1 MKLLLQWLYPGLNIK
16 RWLLL
21 FSLGLMVVAFG
32 VALIM
37 NYQVFGQVEEEIL
50 RLLYVFTGTYDY
62 AFLATAGIGLIIA
75 GIIVMHYA
83 LRKLVKRFFALVA
96 PDEEEVSKQIASR
109 IELSRGVRI
118 VAIGGGHGLSTLLK
132 GLKQKTSNI
141 SAIVTVADDGG
152 SSGRL
157 REEMDI
163 IAPGDLRNCLVA
175 LADKDT
181 ALEQLFQYRFGGEGE
196 LSGHSLGNLFLAA
209 LIKDYPYFQF
219 IENKYKSRS
228 VGRLSEEETVMSF
241 TEQVKN
247 ELARVPREDKE
258 SRTGELLA
266 LLRMSSSLI
275 TGGKGKRGLEF
286 STGNSAVAR
295 RVLVCLKKDFG
306 LDLSAMVR
314 QGRQLRKKNVYTLV
328 VRPSEKGLQFLSDM
342 DMDPLAD
349 IRDAERLVSKEAKR
363 AYLAGAFLGGG
374 TVSRPQGDYHLE
386 MVTRSIR
393 FAREI
398 IKIMRGFGMNARM
411 TERKN
416 DYIVYVKDGDD
427 VSSFLQISG
436 ASQSYMDFESVRVVK
451 EMRNRVNRQVNC
463 ETANLQKSVNAAV
476 RQTQHVQSLLQL
488 KTLSQLSPAIRE
500 ACEVRLKYPNAS
512 LSELAE
518 ICGITKS
525 GLAHRY
531 KKIADMVDVSHGKKK
546 RRK

>member
-75 GIIVMHYA
+75 GIIVMLYA

-209 LIKDYPYFQF
+209 LIKEFGNAQNALEAASTVLNIRGKVMPATAERIRLLAKMSDGKEIEGESEIAAYGESRKTKILHMSMIPEAPIAVGDALEAIRHADLITLGPGSLYTSVLPDLLVPEILQAIKESNAPCLYICNVMTQPGETEGYTVSDHVKALIEHVGKNVIDYVLVNNASPSQE
-219 IENKYKSRS
+219 ILKKYKEAGEFP
-228 VGRLSEEETVMSF
+228 VKIDAKQVEETGVIMI
-241 TEQVKN
+241 
-247 ELARVPREDKE
+247 E
-258 SRTGELLA
+258 SDLLGE
-266 LLRMSSSLI
+266 
-275 TGGKGKRGLEF
+275 
-286 STGNSAVAR
+286 
-295 RVLVCLKKDFG
+295 
-306 LDLSAMVR
+306 
-314 QGRQLRKKNVYTLV
+314 
-328 VRPSEKGLQFLSDM
+328 EKGAFHDNLILAENIIRISNLLKTNIN
-342 DMDPLAD
+342 PEALAD
-349 IRDAERLVSKEAKR
+349 
-363 AYLAGAFLGGG
+363 YL
-374 TVSRPQGDYHLE
+374 
-386 MVTRSIR
+386 
-393 FAREI
+393 
-398 IKIMRGFGMNARM
+398 
-411 TERKN
+411 
-416 DYIVYVKDGDD
+416 
-427 VSSFLQISG
+427 
-436 ASQSYMDFESVRVVK
+436 
-451 EMRNRVNRQVNC
+451 
-463 ETANLQKSVNAAV
+463 
-476 RQTQHVQSLLQL
+476 
-488 KTLSQLSPAIRE
+488 
-500 ACEVRLKYPNAS
+500 
-512 LSELAE
+512 
-518 ICGITKS
+518 
-525 GLAHRY
+525 
-531 KKIADMVDVSHGKKK
+531 
-546 RRK
+546 RRKQ

>member
-75 GIIVMHYA
+75 GIIVMLYA

-118 VAIGGGHGLSTLLK
+118 VAIGGGHGLSMLLR

-209 LIKDYPYFQF
+209 LIKEFGNAQNALEAASTVLNIRGKVMPATAERIRLLAKMSDGKEIEGESEIAAYGESRKAKILHMSMIPAAPIAVGDALEAIRHADLITLGPGSLYTSVLPDLLVPEILQAIKESNAPCLYICNIMTQPGETEGYTVSDHVKALIEHVGKNVIDYVLVNNARPSRE
-219 IENKYKSRS
+219 ILKKYEE
-228 VGRLSEEETVMSF
+228 VGEFPVKIDEKQVEETGVIMIKS
-241 TEQVKN
+241 N
-247 ELARVPREDKE
+247 LL
-258 SRTGELLA
+258 GE
-266 LLRMSSSLI
+266 
-275 TGGKGKRGLEF
+275 
-286 STGNSAVAR
+286 
-295 RVLVCLKKDFG
+295 
-306 LDLSAMVR
+306 
-314 QGRQLRKKNVYTLV
+314 
-328 VRPSEKGLQFLSDM
+328 
-342 DMDPLAD
+342 
-349 IRDAERLVSKEAKR
+349 ER
-363 AYLAGAFLGGG
+363 
-374 TVSRPQGDYHLE
+374 
-386 MVTRSIR
+386 
-393 FAREI
+393 
-398 IKIMRGFGMNARM
+398 
-411 TERKN
+411 
-416 DYIVYVKDGDD
+416 
-427 VSSFLQISG
+427 G
-436 ASQSYMDFESVRVVK
+436 ASHNSLVLAENIIRIS
-451 EMRNRVNRQVNC
+451 
-463 ETANLQKSVNAAV
+463 NL
-476 RQTQHVQSLLQL
+476 L
-488 KTLSQLSPAIRE
+488 KTNINPE
-500 ACEVRLKYPNAS
+500 A
-512 LSELAE
+512 LAE
-518 ICGITKS
+518 Y
-525 GLAHRY
+525 L
-531 KKIADMVDVSHGKKK
+531 
-546 RRK
+546 RRKQ

>member
-62 AFLATAGIGLIIA
+62 AFLATAGIGLIVA
-75 GIIVMHYA
+75 GMIIMLYA

-118 VAIGGGHGLSTLLK
+118 VAIGGGHGLSMLLR

-209 LIKDYPYFQF
+209 LIKEFGNAQNALEAASTVLNIRGKVMPATAERIRLLAKMSDGKEIEGESEIAAYGESRKAKILHMSMIPAAPIAVGDALEAIRHADLITLGPGSLYTSVLPDLLVPEILQAIKESNAPCLYICNIMTQPGETEGYTVSDHVKALIEHVGKNVIDYVLVNNARPSRE
-219 IENKYKSRS
+219 ILKKYEE
-228 VGRLSEEETVMSF
+228 VGEFPVKIDEKQVEETGVIMIKS
-241 TEQVKN
+241 N
-247 ELARVPREDKE
+247 LL
-258 SRTGELLA
+258 GE
-266 LLRMSSSLI
+266 
-275 TGGKGKRGLEF
+275 
-286 STGNSAVAR
+286 
-295 RVLVCLKKDFG
+295 
-306 LDLSAMVR
+306 
-314 QGRQLRKKNVYTLV
+314 
-328 VRPSEKGLQFLSDM
+328 
-342 DMDPLAD
+342 
-349 IRDAERLVSKEAKR
+349 ER
-363 AYLAGAFLGGG
+363 
-374 TVSRPQGDYHLE
+374 
-386 MVTRSIR
+386 
-393 FAREI
+393 
-398 IKIMRGFGMNARM
+398 
-411 TERKN
+411 
-416 DYIVYVKDGDD
+416 
-427 VSSFLQISG
+427 G
-436 ASQSYMDFESVRVVK
+436 ASHNSLVLAENIIRIS
-451 EMRNRVNRQVNC
+451 
-463 ETANLQKSVNAAV
+463 NL
-476 RQTQHVQSLLQL
+476 L
-488 KTLSQLSPAIRE
+488 KTNINPE
-500 ACEVRLKYPNAS
+500 A
-512 LSELAE
+512 LAE
-518 ICGITKS
+518 Y
-525 GLAHRY
+525 L
-531 KKIADMVDVSHGKKK
+531 
-546 RRK
+546 RRKQ

>member
-62 AFLATAGIGLIIA
+62 AFLATAGIGLIVA
-75 GIIVMHYA
+75 GMIVMLYA

-209 LIKDYPYFQF
+209 LIKEFGSAQNALEAASTVLNIRGKVMPATAERIRLLAKMSDGKEIEGESEIAAYGESRKTKILHMSMIPEAPIAVGDALEAIRHADLITLGPGSLYTSVLPDLLVPEILQAIKESNAPCLYICNVMTQPGETEGYTVSDHVKALIEHVGKNVIDYVLVNNARPSQE
-219 IENKYKSRS
+219 ILKKYEEAGEFPVKIDAKQ
-228 VGRLSEEETVMSF
+228 VEETGVIMIKS
-241 TEQVKN
+241 N
-247 ELARVPREDKE
+247 LL
-258 SRTGELLA
+258 GE
-266 LLRMSSSLI
+266 
-275 TGGKGKRGLEF
+275 
-286 STGNSAVAR
+286 
-295 RVLVCLKKDFG
+295 
-306 LDLSAMVR
+306 
-314 QGRQLRKKNVYTLV
+314 
-328 VRPSEKGLQFLSDM
+328 
-342 DMDPLAD
+342 
-349 IRDAERLVSKEAKR
+349 ER
-363 AYLAGAFLGGG
+363 
-374 TVSRPQGDYHLE
+374 
-386 MVTRSIR
+386 
-393 FAREI
+393 
-398 IKIMRGFGMNARM
+398 
-411 TERKN
+411 
-416 DYIVYVKDGDD
+416 
-427 VSSFLQISG
+427 G
-436 ASQSYMDFESVRVVK
+436 ASHNSLVLAENIIRIS
-451 EMRNRVNRQVNC
+451 
-463 ETANLQKSVNAAV
+463 NL
-476 RQTQHVQSLLQL
+476 L
-488 KTLSQLSPAIRE
+488 KTNINPE
-500 ACEVRLKYPNAS
+500 A
-512 LSELAE
+512 LAE
-518 ICGITKS
+518 Y
-525 GLAHRY
+525 L
-531 KKIADMVDVSHGKKK
+531 
-546 RRK
+546 RRKQ

>member
-62 AFLATAGIGLIIA
+62 AFLATAGIGLIVA
-75 GIIVMHYA
+75 GMIVMLYA
-83 LRKLVKRFFALVA
+83 LRKLVKHFFALVA

-209 LIKDYPYFQF
+209 LIKEFGNAQ
-219 IENKYKSRS
+219 NALVTAS
-228 VGRLSEEETVMSF
+228 TVLNIRGKVMPA
-241 TEQVKN
+241 TAE
-247 ELARVPREDKE
+247 RIR
-258 SRTGELLA
+258 LLA
-266 LLRMSSSLI
+266 KMSDGKEIEGESEIAAYGASRKTKILRMSMIPEAPIAVGDALEAIRHADLI
-275 TGGKGKRGLEF
+275 TLGPGSLYTSVLPDLLVPEILQAIKESNAPCLYICNVMTQPGETEGYTVSDHVKALIEHVGK
-286 STGNSAVAR
+286 NVIDY
-295 RVLVCLKKDFG
+295 VLVNNASPSQEILKKYEEAGEFPVKIDAKQVEETG
-306 LDLSAMVR
+306 VIMIESDLL
-314 QGRQLRKKNVYTLV
+314 GE
-328 VRPSEKGLQFLSDM
+328 EKRAFHDNHILAENIIRISNLLKTNIN
-342 DMDPLAD
+342 PEALAD
-349 IRDAERLVSKEAKR
+349 
-363 AYLAGAFLGGG
+363 YL
-374 TVSRPQGDYHLE
+374 
-386 MVTRSIR
+386 
-393 FAREI
+393 
-398 IKIMRGFGMNARM
+398 
-411 TERKN
+411 
-416 DYIVYVKDGDD
+416 
-427 VSSFLQISG
+427 
-436 ASQSYMDFESVRVVK
+436 
-451 EMRNRVNRQVNC
+451 
-463 ETANLQKSVNAAV
+463 
-476 RQTQHVQSLLQL
+476 
-488 KTLSQLSPAIRE
+488 
-500 ACEVRLKYPNAS
+500 
-512 LSELAE
+512 
-518 ICGITKS
+518 
-525 GLAHRY
+525 
-531 KKIADMVDVSHGKKK
+531 
-546 RRK
+546 RRKQ

>member
-75 GIIVMHYA
+75 GIIVMLYA

-118 VAIGGGHGLSTLLK
+118 VAIGGGHGLSMLLK

-209 LIKDYPYFQF
+209 LIKEFGNAQNALEAASTVLNIRGKVMPATAERIRLLAKMSDGKEIEGESEIAAYGESRKAKILHMSMIPAAPIAVGDALEAIRHADLITLGPGSLYTSVLPDLLVPEILQAIKESNAPCLYICNIMTQPGETEGYTVSDHVKALIEHVGKNVIDYVLVNNARPSRE
-219 IENKYKSRS
+219 ILKKYEE
-228 VGRLSEEETVMSF
+228 VGEFPVKIDVKQVEETGVIMIKS
-241 TEQVKN
+241 N
-247 ELARVPREDKE
+247 LL
-258 SRTGELLA
+258 GE
-266 LLRMSSSLI
+266 
-275 TGGKGKRGLEF
+275 
-286 STGNSAVAR
+286 
-295 RVLVCLKKDFG
+295 
-306 LDLSAMVR
+306 
-314 QGRQLRKKNVYTLV
+314 
-328 VRPSEKGLQFLSDM
+328 
-342 DMDPLAD
+342 
-349 IRDAERLVSKEAKR
+349 ER
-363 AYLAGAFLGGG
+363 
-374 TVSRPQGDYHLE
+374 
-386 MVTRSIR
+386 
-393 FAREI
+393 
-398 IKIMRGFGMNARM
+398 
-411 TERKN
+411 
-416 DYIVYVKDGDD
+416 
-427 VSSFLQISG
+427 G
-436 ASQSYMDFESVRVVK
+436 ASHNSLVLAENIIRIS
-451 EMRNRVNRQVNC
+451 
-463 ETANLQKSVNAAV
+463 NL
-476 RQTQHVQSLLQL
+476 L
-488 KTLSQLSPAIRE
+488 KTNINPE
-500 ACEVRLKYPNAS
+500 A
-512 LSELAE
+512 LAE
-518 ICGITKS
+518 Y
-525 GLAHRY
+525 L
-531 KKIADMVDVSHGKKK
+531 
-546 RRK
+546 RRKQ

>member
-75 GIIVMHYA
+75 GMIVMLYA

-209 LIKDYPYFQF
+209 LIKEFGSAQNALEAASTVLNIRGKVMPATAERIRLLAKMSDGKEIEGESEIAAYGESRKTKILHMSMIPEAPIAVGDALEAIRHADLITLGPGSLYTSVLPDLLVPEILQAIKESNAPCLYICNVMTQPGETEGYTVSDHVKALIEHVGKNVIDYVLVNNARPTRE
-219 IENKYKSRS
+219 ILKKYEEAGEFPVKIDAKQ
-228 VGRLSEEETVMSF
+228 VEETGVIMIKS
-241 TEQVKN
+241 N
-247 ELARVPREDKE
+247 LL
-258 SRTGELLA
+258 GE
-266 LLRMSSSLI
+266 
-275 TGGKGKRGLEF
+275 
-286 STGNSAVAR
+286 
-295 RVLVCLKKDFG
+295 
-306 LDLSAMVR
+306 
-314 QGRQLRKKNVYTLV
+314 
-328 VRPSEKGLQFLSDM
+328 
-342 DMDPLAD
+342 
-349 IRDAERLVSKEAKR
+349 ER
-363 AYLAGAFLGGG
+363 
-374 TVSRPQGDYHLE
+374 
-386 MVTRSIR
+386 
-393 FAREI
+393 
-398 IKIMRGFGMNARM
+398 
-411 TERKN
+411 
-416 DYIVYVKDGDD
+416 
-427 VSSFLQISG
+427 G
-436 ASQSYMDFESVRVVK
+436 ASHNSLVLAENIIRIS
-451 EMRNRVNRQVNC
+451 
-463 ETANLQKSVNAAV
+463 NL
-476 RQTQHVQSLLQL
+476 L
-488 KTLSQLSPAIRE
+488 KTNINPE
-500 ACEVRLKYPNAS
+500 A
-512 LSELAE
+512 LAE
-518 ICGITKS
+518 Y
-525 GLAHRY
+525 L
-531 KKIADMVDVSHGKKK
+531 
-546 RRK
+546 RRKQ

>member
-62 AFLATAGIGLIIA
+62 AFLATAGTGLIVA
-75 GIIVMHYA
+75 GIIVMLYA

-118 VAIGGGHGLSTLLK
+118 VAIGGGHGLSMLLK

-209 LIKDYPYFQF
+209 LIKEFGNAQNALEAASTVLNIRGKVMPATAERIRLLAKMSDGKEIEGESEIAAYGESRKAKILHMSMIPAEPIAVGDALEAIRHADLITLGPGSLYTSVLPDLLVPEILQAIKESNAPCLYICNIMTQPGETEGYTVSDHVKVLIEHVGKDVIDYVLVNNARPTRE
-219 IENKYKSRS
+219 ILKKYEEAGEFS
-228 VGRLSEEETVMSF
+228 VKIDEKQVEETGVIMIKS
-241 TEQVKN
+241 N
-247 ELARVPREDKE
+247 LL
-258 SRTGELLA
+258 GE
-266 LLRMSSSLI
+266 
-275 TGGKGKRGLEF
+275 
-286 STGNSAVAR
+286 
-295 RVLVCLKKDFG
+295 
-306 LDLSAMVR
+306 
-314 QGRQLRKKNVYTLV
+314 
-328 VRPSEKGLQFLSDM
+328 
-342 DMDPLAD
+342 
-349 IRDAERLVSKEAKR
+349 ER
-363 AYLAGAFLGGG
+363 
-374 TVSRPQGDYHLE
+374 
-386 MVTRSIR
+386 
-393 FAREI
+393 
-398 IKIMRGFGMNARM
+398 
-411 TERKN
+411 
-416 DYIVYVKDGDD
+416 
-427 VSSFLQISG
+427 G
-436 ASQSYMDFESVRVVK
+436 ASHNSLVLAENIIRIS
-451 EMRNRVNRQVNC
+451 
-463 ETANLQKSVNAAV
+463 NL
-476 RQTQHVQSLLQL
+476 L
-488 KTLSQLSPAIRE
+488 KTNINPE
-500 ACEVRLKYPNAS
+500 A
-512 LSELAE
+512 LAE
-518 ICGITKS
+518 Y
-525 GLAHRY
+525 L
-531 KKIADMVDVSHGKKK
+531 
-546 RRK
+546 RRKQ

>member
-62 AFLATAGIGLIIA
+62 AFLATAGIGLIVA
-75 GIIVMHYA
+75 GMIVMLYA

-209 LIKDYPYFQF
+209 LIKEFGNAQ
-219 IENKYKSRS
+219 NA
-228 VGRLSEEETVMSF
+228 LETASTVLNIRGKVMPA
-241 TEQVKN
+241 TAE
-247 ELARVPREDKE
+247 RIR
-258 SRTGELLA
+258 LLA
-266 LLRMSSSLI
+266 KMSDGKEIEGESEIAAYGASRKTKILRMSMIPEAPIAVGDALEAIRHADLI
-275 TGGKGKRGLEF
+275 TLGPGSLYTSVLPDLLVPEILQVIKESNAPCLYICNVMTQPGETEGYTVSDHVKALIEHVGK
-286 STGNSAVAR
+286 NVIDY
-295 RVLVCLKKDFG
+295 VLVNNASPSQEILKKYEEAGEFPVKIDAKQVEETG
-306 LDLSAMVR
+306 VIMIESDLL
-314 QGRQLRKKNVYTLV
+314 GE
-328 VRPSEKGLQFLSDM
+328 EKRAFHDNLILAENIIRISNLLKTNIN
-342 DMDPLAD
+342 PEALAD
-349 IRDAERLVSKEAKR
+349 
-363 AYLAGAFLGGG
+363 YL
-374 TVSRPQGDYHLE
+374 
-386 MVTRSIR
+386 
-393 FAREI
+393 
-398 IKIMRGFGMNARM
+398 
-411 TERKN
+411 
-416 DYIVYVKDGDD
+416 
-427 VSSFLQISG
+427 
-436 ASQSYMDFESVRVVK
+436 
-451 EMRNRVNRQVNC
+451 
-463 ETANLQKSVNAAV
+463 
-476 RQTQHVQSLLQL
+476 
-488 KTLSQLSPAIRE
+488 
-500 ACEVRLKYPNAS
+500 
-512 LSELAE
+512 
-518 ICGITKS
+518 
-525 GLAHRY
+525 
-531 KKIADMVDVSHGKKK
+531 
-546 RRK
+546 RRKQ

>member
-75 GIIVMHYA
+75 GIIVMLYA

-109 IELSRGVRI
+109 IELSRGFRI

-209 LIKDYPYFQF
+209 LIKEFGSAQNALEAASTVLNIRGKVMPATAERIRLLAKMSDGKEIEGESEIAAYGESRKTKILHMSMIPEAPIAVGDALEAIRHADLITLGPGSLYTSVLPDLLVPEILQAIKESNAPCLYICNIMTQPGETEGYTVSDHVKALIEHVGKNVIDYVLVNNARPSRE
-219 IENKYKSRS
+219 ILKKYEE
-228 VGRLSEEETVMSF
+228 VGEFPVKIDAKQVEETGVIMIKS
-241 TEQVKN
+241 N
-247 ELARVPREDKE
+247 LL
-258 SRTGELLA
+258 GE
-266 LLRMSSSLI
+266 
-275 TGGKGKRGLEF
+275 
-286 STGNSAVAR
+286 
-295 RVLVCLKKDFG
+295 
-306 LDLSAMVR
+306 
-314 QGRQLRKKNVYTLV
+314 
-328 VRPSEKGLQFLSDM
+328 
-342 DMDPLAD
+342 
-349 IRDAERLVSKEAKR
+349 ER
-363 AYLAGAFLGGG
+363 
-374 TVSRPQGDYHLE
+374 
-386 MVTRSIR
+386 
-393 FAREI
+393 
-398 IKIMRGFGMNARM
+398 
-411 TERKN
+411 
-416 DYIVYVKDGDD
+416 
-427 VSSFLQISG
+427 G
-436 ASQSYMDFESVRVVK
+436 ASHNSLVLAENIIRIS
-451 EMRNRVNRQVNC
+451 
-463 ETANLQKSVNAAV
+463 NL
-476 RQTQHVQSLLQL
+476 L
-488 KTLSQLSPAIRE
+488 KTNINPE
-500 ACEVRLKYPNAS
+500 A
-512 LSELAE
+512 LAE
-518 ICGITKS
+518 Y
-525 GLAHRY
+525 L
-531 KKIADMVDVSHGKKK
+531 
-546 RRK
+546 RRKQ

>member
-62 AFLATAGIGLIIA
+62 AFLATAGFALIVA
-75 GIIVMHYA
+75 GMIVMLYA

-118 VAIGGGHGLSTLLK
+118 VAIGGGHGLSMLLK

-209 LIKDYPYFQF
+209 LIKEFGNAQNALEAASTVLNIRGKVMPATAERIRLLAKMSDGKEIEGESEIAAYGESRKAKILHMSMIPAAPIAVGDALEAIRHADLITLGPGSLYTSVLPDLLVPEILQAIKESNAPCLYICNIMTQPGETEGYTVSDHVKALIEHVGKNVIDYVLVNNARPSRE
-219 IENKYKSRS
+219 ILKKYEE
-228 VGRLSEEETVMSF
+228 VGEFPVKIDAKQVEETGVIMIKS
-241 TEQVKN
+241 N
-247 ELARVPREDKE
+247 LL
-258 SRTGELLA
+258 GE
-266 LLRMSSSLI
+266 
-275 TGGKGKRGLEF
+275 
-286 STGNSAVAR
+286 
-295 RVLVCLKKDFG
+295 
-306 LDLSAMVR
+306 
-314 QGRQLRKKNVYTLV
+314 
-328 VRPSEKGLQFLSDM
+328 
-342 DMDPLAD
+342 
-349 IRDAERLVSKEAKR
+349 ER
-363 AYLAGAFLGGG
+363 
-374 TVSRPQGDYHLE
+374 
-386 MVTRSIR
+386 
-393 FAREI
+393 
-398 IKIMRGFGMNARM
+398 
-411 TERKN
+411 
-416 DYIVYVKDGDD
+416 
-427 VSSFLQISG
+427 G
-436 ASQSYMDFESVRVVK
+436 ASHNSLVLAENIIRIS
-451 EMRNRVNRQVNC
+451 
-463 ETANLQKSVNAAV
+463 NL
-476 RQTQHVQSLLQL
+476 L
-488 KTLSQLSPAIRE
+488 KTNINPE
-500 ACEVRLKYPNAS
+500 A
-512 LSELAE
+512 LAE
-518 ICGITKS
+518 Y
-525 GLAHRY
+525 L
-531 KKIADMVDVSHGKKK
+531 
-546 RRK
+546 RRKQ

>member
-21 FSLGLMVVAFG
+21 FSLGLMVVAFC

-62 AFLATAGIGLIIA
+62 AFLATAGTGLIVA
-75 GIIVMHYA
+75 GIIVMLYA

-209 LIKDYPYFQF
+209 LIKEFGSAQNALEAASTVLNIRGKVMPATAERIRLLAKMSDGKEIEGESEIAAYGESRKTKILHMSMIPEAPIAVGDALEAIRHADLITLGPGSLYTSVLPDLLVPEILQAIKESNAPCLYICNVMTQPGETEGYTVSDHVKALIEHVGKNVIDYVLVNNARPTRE
-219 IENKYKSRS
+219 ILKKYEEAGEFPVKIDAKQ
-228 VGRLSEEETVMSF
+228 VEETGVIMIKS
-241 TEQVKN
+241 N
-247 ELARVPREDKE
+247 LL
-258 SRTGELLA
+258 GE
-266 LLRMSSSLI
+266 
-275 TGGKGKRGLEF
+275 
-286 STGNSAVAR
+286 
-295 RVLVCLKKDFG
+295 
-306 LDLSAMVR
+306 
-314 QGRQLRKKNVYTLV
+314 
-328 VRPSEKGLQFLSDM
+328 
-342 DMDPLAD
+342 
-349 IRDAERLVSKEAKR
+349 ER
-363 AYLAGAFLGGG
+363 
-374 TVSRPQGDYHLE
+374 
-386 MVTRSIR
+386 
-393 FAREI
+393 
-398 IKIMRGFGMNARM
+398 
-411 TERKN
+411 
-416 DYIVYVKDGDD
+416 
-427 VSSFLQISG
+427 G
-436 ASQSYMDFESVRVVK
+436 ASHNSLVLAENIIRI
-451 EMRNRVNRQVNC
+451 
-463 ETANLQKSVNAAV
+463 ANL
-476 RQTQHVQSLLQL
+476 L
-488 KTLSQLSPAIRE
+488 KTNINPE
-500 ACEVRLKYPNAS
+500 A
-512 LSELAE
+512 LAE
-518 ICGITKS
+518 Y
-525 GLAHRY
+525 L
-531 KKIADMVDVSHGKKK
+531 
-546 RRK
+546 RRKQ

>member
-75 GIIVMHYA
+75 GIIVMLYA

-118 VAIGGGHGLSTLLK
+118 VAIGGGHGLSMLLK

-209 LIKDYPYFQF
+209 LIKEFGNAQNALEAASTVLNIRGKVMPATAERIRLLAKMSDGKEIEGESEIAAYGESRKAKILHMSMIPVAPIAVGDALEAIRHADLITLGPGSLYTSVLPDLLVPEILQAIKESNAPCLYICNIMTQPGETEGYTVSDHVKALIEHVGKNVIDYVLVNNARPSRE
-219 IENKYKSRS
+219 ILKKYEE
-228 VGRLSEEETVMSF
+228 VGEFPVKIDAKQVEETGVIMIKS
-241 TEQVKN
+241 N
-247 ELARVPREDKE
+247 LL
-258 SRTGELLA
+258 GE
-266 LLRMSSSLI
+266 
-275 TGGKGKRGLEF
+275 
-286 STGNSAVAR
+286 
-295 RVLVCLKKDFG
+295 
-306 LDLSAMVR
+306 
-314 QGRQLRKKNVYTLV
+314 
-328 VRPSEKGLQFLSDM
+328 
-342 DMDPLAD
+342 
-349 IRDAERLVSKEAKR
+349 ER
-363 AYLAGAFLGGG
+363 
-374 TVSRPQGDYHLE
+374 
-386 MVTRSIR
+386 
-393 FAREI
+393 
-398 IKIMRGFGMNARM
+398 
-411 TERKN
+411 
-416 DYIVYVKDGDD
+416 
-427 VSSFLQISG
+427 G
-436 ASQSYMDFESVRVVK
+436 ASHNSLVLAENIIRIS
-451 EMRNRVNRQVNC
+451 
-463 ETANLQKSVNAAV
+463 NL
-476 RQTQHVQSLLQL
+476 L
-488 KTLSQLSPAIRE
+488 KTNINPE
-500 ACEVRLKYPNAS
+500 A
-512 LSELAE
+512 LAE
-518 ICGITKS
+518 Y
-525 GLAHRY
+525 L
-531 KKIADMVDVSHGKKK
+531 
-546 RRK
+546 RRKQ

>member
-75 GIIVMHYA
+75 GIIVMLYA

-118 VAIGGGHGLSTLLK
+118 VAIGGGHGLSMLLR

-209 LIKDYPYFQF
+209 LIKEFGNAQNALEAASTVLNIRGKVMPATAERIRLLAKMSDGKEIEGESEIAAYGESRKAKILHMSMIPAAPIAVGDALEAIRHADLITLGPGSLYTSVLPDLLVPEILQAIKESNAPCLYICNIMTQPGETEGYTVSDHVKALIEHVGKNVIDYVLVNNARPSRE
-219 IENKYKSRS
+219 ILKKYEE
-228 VGRLSEEETVMSF
+228 VGEFPVKIDAKQVEETGVIMIKS
-241 TEQVKN
+241 N
-247 ELARVPREDKE
+247 LL
-258 SRTGELLA
+258 GE
-266 LLRMSSSLI
+266 
-275 TGGKGKRGLEF
+275 
-286 STGNSAVAR
+286 
-295 RVLVCLKKDFG
+295 
-306 LDLSAMVR
+306 
-314 QGRQLRKKNVYTLV
+314 
-328 VRPSEKGLQFLSDM
+328 
-342 DMDPLAD
+342 
-349 IRDAERLVSKEAKR
+349 ER
-363 AYLAGAFLGGG
+363 
-374 TVSRPQGDYHLE
+374 
-386 MVTRSIR
+386 
-393 FAREI
+393 
-398 IKIMRGFGMNARM
+398 
-411 TERKN
+411 
-416 DYIVYVKDGDD
+416 
-427 VSSFLQISG
+427 G
-436 ASQSYMDFESVRVVK
+436 ASHNSLVLAENIIRIS
-451 EMRNRVNRQVNC
+451 
-463 ETANLQKSVNAAV
+463 NL
-476 RQTQHVQSLLQL
+476 L
-488 KTLSQLSPAIRE
+488 KTNINPE
-500 ACEVRLKYPNAS
+500 A
-512 LSELAE
+512 LAE
-518 ICGITKS
+518 Y
-525 GLAHRY
+525 L
-531 KKIADMVDVSHGKKK
+531 
-546 RRK
+546 RRKQ

>member
-62 AFLATAGIGLIIA
+62 AFLATAGIGLIAA
-75 GIIVMHYA
+75 GMIVMLYA

-209 LIKDYPYFQF
+209 LIKEFGNAQ
-219 IENKYKSRS
+219 NA
-228 VGRLSEEETVMSF
+228 LETASTVLNIRGKVMPA
-241 TEQVKN
+241 TAE
-247 ELARVPREDKE
+247 RIR
-258 SRTGELLA
+258 LLA
-266 LLRMSSSLI
+266 KMSDGKEIEGESEIAAYGASRKTKILRMSMIPEAPIAVGDALEAIRHADLI
-275 TGGKGKRGLEF
+275 TLGPGSLYTSVLPDLLVPEILQAIKESNAPCLYICNVMTQPGETEGYTVSDHVKALIEHVGK
-286 STGNSAVAR
+286 NVIDY
-295 RVLVCLKKDFG
+295 VLVNNASPSQEILKKYEEAGEFPVKIDAKQVEETG
-306 LDLSAMVR
+306 VIMIESDLL
-314 QGRQLRKKNVYTLV
+314 GE
-328 VRPSEKGLQFLSDM
+328 EKRAFHDNHILAENIIRISNLLKTNIN
-342 DMDPLAD
+342 PEALAD
-349 IRDAERLVSKEAKR
+349 
-363 AYLAGAFLGGG
+363 YL
-374 TVSRPQGDYHLE
+374 
-386 MVTRSIR
+386 
-393 FAREI
+393 
-398 IKIMRGFGMNARM
+398 
-411 TERKN
+411 
-416 DYIVYVKDGDD
+416 
-427 VSSFLQISG
+427 
-436 ASQSYMDFESVRVVK
+436 
-451 EMRNRVNRQVNC
+451 
-463 ETANLQKSVNAAV
+463 
-476 RQTQHVQSLLQL
+476 
-488 KTLSQLSPAIRE
+488 
-500 ACEVRLKYPNAS
+500 
-512 LSELAE
+512 
-518 ICGITKS
+518 
-525 GLAHRY
+525 
-531 KKIADMVDVSHGKKK
+531 
-546 RRK
+546 RRKQ

>member
-62 AFLATAGIGLIIA
+62 AFLATAGTGLIVA
-75 GIIVMHYA
+75 GIIVMLYA

-118 VAIGGGHGLSTLLK
+118 VAIGGGHGLSMLLK

-209 LIKDYPYFQF
+209 LIKEFGNAQNALEAASTVLNIRGKVMPATAERIRLLAKMSDGKEIEGESEIAAYGESRKAKILHMSMIPAAPIAVGDALEAIRHADLITLGPGSLYTSVLPDLLVPEILQAIKESNAPCLYICNIMTQPGETEGYTVSDHVKALIEHVGKNVIDYVLVNNARPSRE
-219 IENKYKSRS
+219 ILKKYEE
-228 VGRLSEEETVMSF
+228 VGEFPVKIDAKQVEETGVIMIKS
-241 TEQVKN
+241 N
-247 ELARVPREDKE
+247 LL
-258 SRTGELLA
+258 GE
-266 LLRMSSSLI
+266 
-275 TGGKGKRGLEF
+275 
-286 STGNSAVAR
+286 
-295 RVLVCLKKDFG
+295 
-306 LDLSAMVR
+306 
-314 QGRQLRKKNVYTLV
+314 
-328 VRPSEKGLQFLSDM
+328 
-342 DMDPLAD
+342 
-349 IRDAERLVSKEAKR
+349 ER
-363 AYLAGAFLGGG
+363 
-374 TVSRPQGDYHLE
+374 
-386 MVTRSIR
+386 
-393 FAREI
+393 
-398 IKIMRGFGMNARM
+398 
-411 TERKN
+411 
-416 DYIVYVKDGDD
+416 
-427 VSSFLQISG
+427 G
-436 ASQSYMDFESVRVVK
+436 ASHNSLVLAENIIRIS
-451 EMRNRVNRQVNC
+451 
-463 ETANLQKSVNAAV
+463 NL
-476 RQTQHVQSLLQL
+476 L
-488 KTLSQLSPAIRE
+488 KTNINPE
-500 ACEVRLKYPNAS
+500 A
-512 LSELAE
+512 LAE
-518 ICGITKS
+518 Y
-525 GLAHRY
+525 L
-531 KKIADMVDVSHGKKK
+531 
-546 RRK
+546 RRKQ

>member
-75 GIIVMHYA
+75 GIIVMLYA

-118 VAIGGGHGLSTLLK
+118 VAIGGGHGLSMLLK

-209 LIKDYPYFQF
+209 LIKEFGNAQNALETASTVLNIRGKVMPATAERIRLLAKMSDGKEIEGESEIAAYGESRKAKILHMSMIPAAPIAVGDALEAIRHGDLITLGPGSLYTSVLPDLLVPEILQAIKESNAPCLYICNIMTQPGETEGYTVSDHVKALIEHVGKNVIDYVLVNNARPSRE
-219 IENKYKSRS
+219 ILKKYEE
-228 VGRLSEEETVMSF
+228 VGEFPVKIDAKQVEETGVIMIKS
-241 TEQVKN
+241 N
-247 ELARVPREDKE
+247 LL
-258 SRTGELLA
+258 GE
-266 LLRMSSSLI
+266 
-275 TGGKGKRGLEF
+275 
-286 STGNSAVAR
+286 
-295 RVLVCLKKDFG
+295 
-306 LDLSAMVR
+306 
-314 QGRQLRKKNVYTLV
+314 
-328 VRPSEKGLQFLSDM
+328 
-342 DMDPLAD
+342 
-349 IRDAERLVSKEAKR
+349 ER
-363 AYLAGAFLGGG
+363 
-374 TVSRPQGDYHLE
+374 
-386 MVTRSIR
+386 
-393 FAREI
+393 
-398 IKIMRGFGMNARM
+398 
-411 TERKN
+411 
-416 DYIVYVKDGDD
+416 
-427 VSSFLQISG
+427 G
-436 ASQSYMDFESVRVVK
+436 ASHNSLVLAENIIRIS
-451 EMRNRVNRQVNC
+451 
-463 ETANLQKSVNAAV
+463 NL
-476 RQTQHVQSLLQL
+476 L
-488 KTLSQLSPAIRE
+488 KTNINPE
-500 ACEVRLKYPNAS
+500 A
-512 LSELAE
+512 LAE
-518 ICGITKS
+518 Y
-525 GLAHRY
+525 L
-531 KKIADMVDVSHGKKK
+531 
-546 RRK
+546 RRKQ

>member
-62 AFLATAGIGLIIA
+62 AFLATAGTGLIVA
-75 GIIVMHYA
+75 GIIVMLYA

-209 LIKDYPYFQF
+209 LIKEFGNAQNALEAASTVLNIRGKVMPATAERIRLLAKMSDGKEIEGESEIAAYGESRKAKILHMSMIPAAPIAVGDALEAIRHADLITLGPGSLYTSVLPDLLVPEILQAIKESNAPCLYICNVMTQPGETEGYTVSDHVKALIEHVGKNVIDYVLVNNASPSRE
-219 IENKYKSRS
+219 ILKKYEEAGEFPVKIDAKQ
-228 VGRLSEEETVMSF
+228 VEETGVIMI
-241 TEQVKN
+241 
-247 ELARVPREDKE
+247 E
-258 SRTGELLA
+258 SDLLGEEKGA
-266 LLRMSSSLI
+266 FHDSLI
-275 TGGKGKRGLEF
+275 LAENIIRISNL
-286 STGNSAVAR
+286 
-295 RVLVCLKKDFG
+295 LKTNINPE
-306 LDLSAMVR
+306 A
-314 QGRQLRKKNVYTLV
+314 
-328 VRPSEKGLQFLSDM
+328 
-342 DMDPLAD
+342 LAD
-349 IRDAERLVSKEAKR
+349 
-363 AYLAGAFLGGG
+363 YL
-374 TVSRPQGDYHLE
+374 
-386 MVTRSIR
+386 
-393 FAREI
+393 
-398 IKIMRGFGMNARM
+398 
-411 TERKN
+411 
-416 DYIVYVKDGDD
+416 
-427 VSSFLQISG
+427 
-436 ASQSYMDFESVRVVK
+436 
-451 EMRNRVNRQVNC
+451 
-463 ETANLQKSVNAAV
+463 
-476 RQTQHVQSLLQL
+476 
-488 KTLSQLSPAIRE
+488 
-500 ACEVRLKYPNAS
+500 
-512 LSELAE
+512 
-518 ICGITKS
+518 
-525 GLAHRY
+525 
-531 KKIADMVDVSHGKKK
+531 
-546 RRK
+546 RRKQ

>member
-62 AFLATAGIGLIIA
+62 AFLATAGIGLIVA
-75 GIIVMHYA
+75 GMIVMLYA

-118 VAIGGGHGLSTLLK
+118 VAIGGGHGLSMLLK

-209 LIKDYPYFQF
+209 LIKEFGNAQNALEAASTVLNIRGKVMPATAERIRLLAKMSDGKEIEGESEIAAYGESRKTKIFHMSMIPAAPIAVGDALEAIRHADLITLGPGSLYTSVLPDLLVPEILQAIKESNAPCLYICNVMTQPGETEGYTVSDHVKALIEHVGKNVIDYVLVNNARPTRE
-219 IENKYKSRS
+219 ILKKYEEAGEFPVKIDAKQ
-228 VGRLSEEETVMSF
+228 VEETGVIMIKS
-241 TEQVKN
+241 N
-247 ELARVPREDKE
+247 LL
-258 SRTGELLA
+258 GE
-266 LLRMSSSLI
+266 
-275 TGGKGKRGLEF
+275 
-286 STGNSAVAR
+286 
-295 RVLVCLKKDFG
+295 
-306 LDLSAMVR
+306 
-314 QGRQLRKKNVYTLV
+314 
-328 VRPSEKGLQFLSDM
+328 
-342 DMDPLAD
+342 
-349 IRDAERLVSKEAKR
+349 ER
-363 AYLAGAFLGGG
+363 
-374 TVSRPQGDYHLE
+374 
-386 MVTRSIR
+386 
-393 FAREI
+393 
-398 IKIMRGFGMNARM
+398 
-411 TERKN
+411 
-416 DYIVYVKDGDD
+416 
-427 VSSFLQISG
+427 G
-436 ASQSYMDFESVRVVK
+436 ASHNSLVLAENIIRIS
-451 EMRNRVNRQVNC
+451 
-463 ETANLQKSVNAAV
+463 NL
-476 RQTQHVQSLLQL
+476 L
-488 KTLSQLSPAIRE
+488 KTNINPE
-500 ACEVRLKYPNAS
+500 A
-512 LSELAE
+512 LAE
-518 ICGITKS
+518 Y
-525 GLAHRY
+525 L
-531 KKIADMVDVSHGKKK
+531 
-546 RRK
+546 RRKQ

>member
-75 GIIVMHYA
+75 GVIVMLYA

-118 VAIGGGHGLSTLLK
+118 VAIGGGHGLSMLLK

-209 LIKDYPYFQF
+209 LIKEFGNAQNALEAASTVLNIRGKVMPATAERIRLLAKMSDGKEIEGESEIAAYGESRKAKILHMSMIPAAPIAVGDALEAIRHADLITLGPGSLYTSVLPDLLVPEILQAIKESNAPCLYICNIMTQPGETEGYTVSDHVKALIEHVGKNVIDYVLVNNARPSRE
-219 IENKYKSRS
+219 ILKKYEE
-228 VGRLSEEETVMSF
+228 VGEFPVKIDAKQVEETGVIMIKS
-241 TEQVKN
+241 N
-247 ELARVPREDKE
+247 LL
-258 SRTGELLA
+258 GE
-266 LLRMSSSLI
+266 
-275 TGGKGKRGLEF
+275 
-286 STGNSAVAR
+286 
-295 RVLVCLKKDFG
+295 
-306 LDLSAMVR
+306 
-314 QGRQLRKKNVYTLV
+314 
-328 VRPSEKGLQFLSDM
+328 
-342 DMDPLAD
+342 
-349 IRDAERLVSKEAKR
+349 ER
-363 AYLAGAFLGGG
+363 
-374 TVSRPQGDYHLE
+374 
-386 MVTRSIR
+386 
-393 FAREI
+393 
-398 IKIMRGFGMNARM
+398 
-411 TERKN
+411 
-416 DYIVYVKDGDD
+416 
-427 VSSFLQISG
+427 G
-436 ASQSYMDFESVRVVK
+436 ASHNSLVLAENIIRIS
-451 EMRNRVNRQVNC
+451 
-463 ETANLQKSVNAAV
+463 NL
-476 RQTQHVQSLLQL
+476 L
-488 KTLSQLSPAIRE
+488 KTNINPE
-500 ACEVRLKYPNAS
+500 A
-512 LSELAE
+512 LAE
-518 ICGITKS
+518 Y
-525 GLAHRY
+525 L
-531 KKIADMVDVSHGKKK
+531 
-546 RRK
+546 RRKQ

>member
-62 AFLATAGIGLIIA
+62 AFLATAGIGLIVA
-75 GIIVMHYA
+75 GMIVMLYA

-209 LIKDYPYFQF
+209 LIKEFGSAQNALEAASTVLNIRGKVMPATAERIRLLAKMSDGKEIEGESEIAAYGESRKTKILHMSMIPEAPIAVGDALEAIRHADLITLGPGSLYTSVLPDLLVPEILQAIKESNAPCLYICNVMTQPGETEGYTVSDHVKALIEHVGKNVIDYVLVNNARPTRE
-219 IENKYKSRS
+219 ILKKYEEAGEFPVKIDAKQ
-228 VGRLSEEETVMSF
+228 VEETGVIMIKS
-241 TEQVKN
+241 N
-247 ELARVPREDKE
+247 LL
-258 SRTGELLA
+258 GE
-266 LLRMSSSLI
+266 
-275 TGGKGKRGLEF
+275 
-286 STGNSAVAR
+286 
-295 RVLVCLKKDFG
+295 
-306 LDLSAMVR
+306 
-314 QGRQLRKKNVYTLV
+314 
-328 VRPSEKGLQFLSDM
+328 
-342 DMDPLAD
+342 
-349 IRDAERLVSKEAKR
+349 ER
-363 AYLAGAFLGGG
+363 
-374 TVSRPQGDYHLE
+374 
-386 MVTRSIR
+386 
-393 FAREI
+393 
-398 IKIMRGFGMNARM
+398 
-411 TERKN
+411 
-416 DYIVYVKDGDD
+416 
-427 VSSFLQISG
+427 G
-436 ASQSYMDFESVRVVK
+436 ASHNSLVLAENIIRIS
-451 EMRNRVNRQVNC
+451 
-463 ETANLQKSVNAAV
+463 NL
-476 RQTQHVQSLLQL
+476 L
-488 KTLSQLSPAIRE
+488 KTNINPE
-500 ACEVRLKYPNAS
+500 A
-512 LSELAE
+512 LAE
-518 ICGITKS
+518 Y
-525 GLAHRY
+525 L
-531 KKIADMVDVSHGKKK
+531 
-546 RRK
+546 RRKQ

>member
-75 GIIVMHYA
+75 GIIVMLYA

-118 VAIGGGHGLSTLLK
+118 VAIGGGHGLSMLLK

-209 LIKDYPYFQF
+209 LIKEFGNAQNALEAASTVLNIRGKVMPATAERIRLLAKMSDGKEIEGESEIAAYGESRKAKILHMSMIPAAPIAVGDALEAIRHADLITLGPGSLYTSVLPDLLVPEILQAIKESNAPCLYICNIMTQPGETEGYTVSDHVKALIEHVGKNVIDYVLVNNARPSRE
-219 IENKYKSRS
+219 ILKKYEE
-228 VGRLSEEETVMSF
+228 VGEFPVKIDAKQVEETGVIMI
-241 TEQVKN
+241 
-247 ELARVPREDKE
+247 E
-258 SRTGELLA
+258 SDLLGE
-266 LLRMSSSLI
+266 
-275 TGGKGKRGLEF
+275 
-286 STGNSAVAR
+286 
-295 RVLVCLKKDFG
+295 
-306 LDLSAMVR
+306 
-314 QGRQLRKKNVYTLV
+314 
-328 VRPSEKGLQFLSDM
+328 EKGAFHDNLILAENIIRISNLLKTNIN
-342 DMDPLAD
+342 PEALAD
-349 IRDAERLVSKEAKR
+349 
-363 AYLAGAFLGGG
+363 YL
-374 TVSRPQGDYHLE
+374 
-386 MVTRSIR
+386 
-393 FAREI
+393 
-398 IKIMRGFGMNARM
+398 
-411 TERKN
+411 
-416 DYIVYVKDGDD
+416 
-427 VSSFLQISG
+427 
-436 ASQSYMDFESVRVVK
+436 
-451 EMRNRVNRQVNC
+451 
-463 ETANLQKSVNAAV
+463 
-476 RQTQHVQSLLQL
+476 
-488 KTLSQLSPAIRE
+488 
-500 ACEVRLKYPNAS
+500 
-512 LSELAE
+512 
-518 ICGITKS
+518 
-525 GLAHRY
+525 
-531 KKIADMVDVSHGKKK
+531 
-546 RRK
+546 RRKQ

>member
-75 GIIVMHYA
+75 GIIVMLYA

-118 VAIGGGHGLSTLLK
+118 VAIGGGHGLSMLLK

-196 LSGHSLGNLFLAA
+196 LSGHSSGNLFLAA
-209 LIKDYPYFQF
+209 LIKEFGNAQNALEAASTVLNIRGKVMPATAERIRLLAKMSDGKEIEGESEIAAYGESRKAKILHMSMIPAAPIAVGDALEAIRHADLITLGPGSLYTSVLPDLLVPEILQAIKESNAPCLYICNIMTQPGETEGYTVSDHVKALIEHVGKNVIDYVLVNNARPSRE
-219 IENKYKSRS
+219 ILKKYEE
-228 VGRLSEEETVMSF
+228 VGEFPVKIDAKQVEETGVIMIKS
-241 TEQVKN
+241 N
-247 ELARVPREDKE
+247 LL
-258 SRTGELLA
+258 GE
-266 LLRMSSSLI
+266 
-275 TGGKGKRGLEF
+275 
-286 STGNSAVAR
+286 
-295 RVLVCLKKDFG
+295 
-306 LDLSAMVR
+306 
-314 QGRQLRKKNVYTLV
+314 
-328 VRPSEKGLQFLSDM
+328 
-342 DMDPLAD
+342 
-349 IRDAERLVSKEAKR
+349 ER
-363 AYLAGAFLGGG
+363 
-374 TVSRPQGDYHLE
+374 
-386 MVTRSIR
+386 
-393 FAREI
+393 
-398 IKIMRGFGMNARM
+398 
-411 TERKN
+411 
-416 DYIVYVKDGDD
+416 
-427 VSSFLQISG
+427 G
-436 ASQSYMDFESVRVVK
+436 ASHNSLVLAENIIRIS
-451 EMRNRVNRQVNC
+451 
-463 ETANLQKSVNAAV
+463 NL
-476 RQTQHVQSLLQL
+476 L
-488 KTLSQLSPAIRE
+488 KTNINPE
-500 ACEVRLKYPNAS
+500 A
-512 LSELAE
+512 LAE
-518 ICGITKS
+518 Y
-525 GLAHRY
+525 L
-531 KKIADMVDVSHGKKK
+531 
-546 RRK
+546 RRKQ

>member
-21 FSLGLMVVAFG
+21 FSLGLIVVAFG

-75 GIIVMHYA
+75 GIIVMLYA

-118 VAIGGGHGLSTLLK
+118 VAIGGGHGLSMLLK

-209 LIKDYPYFQF
+209 LIKEFGNAQNALEAASTVLNIRGKVMPATAERIRLLAKMSDGKEIEGESEIAAYGESRKAKILHMSMIPAAPIAVGDALEAIRHADLITLGPGSLYTSVLPDLLVPEILQAIKESNAPCLYICNVMTQPGETEGYTVSDHVKALIEHVGKNVIDYVLVNNARPSRE
-219 IENKYKSRS
+219 ILKKYEEAGEFLVKIDAKQ
-228 VGRLSEEETVMSF
+228 VEETGVIMI
-241 TEQVKN
+241 
-247 ELARVPREDKE
+247 E
-258 SRTGELLA
+258 SDLLGE
-266 LLRMSSSLI
+266 
-275 TGGKGKRGLEF
+275 
-286 STGNSAVAR
+286 
-295 RVLVCLKKDFG
+295 
-306 LDLSAMVR
+306 
-314 QGRQLRKKNVYTLV
+314 
-328 VRPSEKGLQFLSDM
+328 EKGAFHDSLV
-342 DMDPLAD
+342 LAENI
-349 IRDAERLVSKEAKR
+349 IR
-363 AYLAGAFLGGG
+363 
-374 TVSRPQGDYHLE
+374 
-386 MVTRSIR
+386 
-393 FAREI
+393 
-398 IKIMRGFGMNARM
+398 
-411 TERKN
+411 
-416 DYIVYVKDGDD
+416 
-427 VSSFLQISG
+427 IS
-436 ASQSYMDFESVRVVK
+436 
-451 EMRNRVNRQVNC
+451 
-463 ETANLQKSVNAAV
+463 NL
-476 RQTQHVQSLLQL
+476 L
-488 KTLSQLSPAIRE
+488 KTNINPE
-500 ACEVRLKYPNAS
+500 A
-512 LSELAE
+512 LAE
-518 ICGITKS
+518 Y
-525 GLAHRY
+525 L
-531 KKIADMVDVSHGKKK
+531 
-546 RRK
+546 RRKQ

>member
-75 GIIVMHYA
+75 GIIVMLYA

-209 LIKDYPYFQF
+209 LIKEFGSAQNALEAASTVLNIRGKVMPATAERIRLLAKMSDGKEIEGESEIAAYGESRKTKILHMSMIPEAPIAVGDALEAIRHADLITLGPGSLYTSVLPDLLVPEILQAINESNAPCLYICNVMTQPGETEGYTVSDHVKALIEHVGKNVIDYVLVNNARPTRE
-219 IENKYKSRS
+219 ILKKYEEAGEFPVKIDAKQ
-228 VGRLSEEETVMSF
+228 VEETGVIMIKS
-241 TEQVKN
+241 N
-247 ELARVPREDKE
+247 LL
-258 SRTGELLA
+258 GE
-266 LLRMSSSLI
+266 
-275 TGGKGKRGLEF
+275 
-286 STGNSAVAR
+286 
-295 RVLVCLKKDFG
+295 
-306 LDLSAMVR
+306 
-314 QGRQLRKKNVYTLV
+314 
-328 VRPSEKGLQFLSDM
+328 
-342 DMDPLAD
+342 
-349 IRDAERLVSKEAKR
+349 ER
-363 AYLAGAFLGGG
+363 
-374 TVSRPQGDYHLE
+374 
-386 MVTRSIR
+386 
-393 FAREI
+393 
-398 IKIMRGFGMNARM
+398 
-411 TERKN
+411 
-416 DYIVYVKDGDD
+416 
-427 VSSFLQISG
+427 G
-436 ASQSYMDFESVRVVK
+436 ASHNSLVLAENIIRIS
-451 EMRNRVNRQVNC
+451 
-463 ETANLQKSVNAAV
+463 NL
-476 RQTQHVQSLLQL
+476 L
-488 KTLSQLSPAIRE
+488 KTNINPE
-500 ACEVRLKYPNAS
+500 A
-512 LSELAE
+512 LAE
-518 ICGITKS
+518 Y
-525 GLAHRY
+525 L
-531 KKIADMVDVSHGKKK
+531 
-546 RRK
+546 RRKQ

>member
-75 GIIVMHYA
+75 GIIVMLYA

-118 VAIGGGHGLSTLLK
+118 VAIGGGHGLSMLLK

-209 LIKDYPYFQF
+209 LIKEFGNAQNALEAASTVLNIRGKVMPATAERIRLLAKMSDGKEIEGESEIAAYGESRKTKILHMSMIPEAPIAVGDALEAIRHADLITLGPGSLYTSVLPDLLVPEILQAIKESNAPCLYICNVMTQPGETEGYTVSDHVKALIEHVGKDVIDYVLVNNARPTRE
-219 IENKYKSRS
+219 ILKKYEEAGEFPVKIDEKQ
-228 VGRLSEEETVMSF
+228 VEETGVIMIKS
-241 TEQVKN
+241 N
-247 ELARVPREDKE
+247 LL
-258 SRTGELLA
+258 GE
-266 LLRMSSSLI
+266 
-275 TGGKGKRGLEF
+275 
-286 STGNSAVAR
+286 
-295 RVLVCLKKDFG
+295 
-306 LDLSAMVR
+306 
-314 QGRQLRKKNVYTLV
+314 
-328 VRPSEKGLQFLSDM
+328 
-342 DMDPLAD
+342 
-349 IRDAERLVSKEAKR
+349 ER
-363 AYLAGAFLGGG
+363 
-374 TVSRPQGDYHLE
+374 
-386 MVTRSIR
+386 
-393 FAREI
+393 
-398 IKIMRGFGMNARM
+398 
-411 TERKN
+411 
-416 DYIVYVKDGDD
+416 
-427 VSSFLQISG
+427 G
-436 ASQSYMDFESVRVVK
+436 ASHNSLVLAENIIRIS
-451 EMRNRVNRQVNC
+451 
-463 ETANLQKSVNAAV
+463 NL
-476 RQTQHVQSLLQL
+476 L
-488 KTLSQLSPAIRE
+488 KTNINPE
-500 ACEVRLKYPNAS
+500 A
-512 LSELAE
+512 LAE
-518 ICGITKS
+518 Y
-525 GLAHRY
+525 L
-531 KKIADMVDVSHGKKK
+531 
-546 RRK
+546 RRKQ

>member
-75 GIIVMHYA
+75 GIIVMLYA

-118 VAIGGGHGLSTLLK
+118 VAIGGGHGLSMLLK

-209 LIKDYPYFQF
+209 LIKEFGNAQNALEAASTVLNIRGKVMPATAERIRLLAKMSDGKEIEGESEIVAYGESRKAKILHMSMIPAAPIAVGDALEAIRHADLITLGPGSLYTSVLPDLLVPEILQAIKESNAPCLYICNIMTQPGETEGYTVSDHVKALIEHVGKNVIDYVLVNNARPSRE
-219 IENKYKSRS
+219 ILKKYEE
-228 VGRLSEEETVMSF
+228 VGEFPVKIDAKQVEETGVIMIKS
-241 TEQVKN
+241 N
-247 ELARVPREDKE
+247 LL
-258 SRTGELLA
+258 GE
-266 LLRMSSSLI
+266 
-275 TGGKGKRGLEF
+275 
-286 STGNSAVAR
+286 
-295 RVLVCLKKDFG
+295 
-306 LDLSAMVR
+306 
-314 QGRQLRKKNVYTLV
+314 
-328 VRPSEKGLQFLSDM
+328 
-342 DMDPLAD
+342 
-349 IRDAERLVSKEAKR
+349 ER
-363 AYLAGAFLGGG
+363 
-374 TVSRPQGDYHLE
+374 
-386 MVTRSIR
+386 
-393 FAREI
+393 
-398 IKIMRGFGMNARM
+398 
-411 TERKN
+411 
-416 DYIVYVKDGDD
+416 
-427 VSSFLQISG
+427 G
-436 ASQSYMDFESVRVVK
+436 ASHNSLVLAENIIRIS
-451 EMRNRVNRQVNC
+451 
-463 ETANLQKSVNAAV
+463 NL
-476 RQTQHVQSLLQL
+476 L
-488 KTLSQLSPAIRE
+488 KTNINPE
-500 ACEVRLKYPNAS
+500 A
-512 LSELAE
+512 LAE
-518 ICGITKS
+518 Y
-525 GLAHRY
+525 L
-531 KKIADMVDVSHGKKK
+531 
-546 RRK
+546 RRKQ

>member
-62 AFLATAGIGLIIA
+62 AFLATAGTGLIVA
-75 GIIVMHYA
+75 GIIVMLYA

-118 VAIGGGHGLSTLLK
+118 VAIGGGHGLSMLLK

-209 LIKDYPYFQF
+209 LIKEFGNAQNALEAASTVLNIRGKVMPATAERIRLLAKMSDGKEIEGESEIAAYGESRKAKILHMSMIPAAPIAVGDALEAIRHADLITLGPGSLYTSVLPDLLVPEILQAIKESNAPCLYICNIMTQPGETEGYTVSDHVKALIEHVGKDVIDYVLVNNARPSRE
-219 IENKYKSRS
+219 ILKKYEE
-228 VGRLSEEETVMSF
+228 VGEFPVKIDAKQVEETGVIMIKS
-241 TEQVKN
+241 N
-247 ELARVPREDKE
+247 LL
-258 SRTGELLA
+258 GE
-266 LLRMSSSLI
+266 
-275 TGGKGKRGLEF
+275 
-286 STGNSAVAR
+286 
-295 RVLVCLKKDFG
+295 
-306 LDLSAMVR
+306 
-314 QGRQLRKKNVYTLV
+314 
-328 VRPSEKGLQFLSDM
+328 
-342 DMDPLAD
+342 
-349 IRDAERLVSKEAKR
+349 ER
-363 AYLAGAFLGGG
+363 
-374 TVSRPQGDYHLE
+374 
-386 MVTRSIR
+386 
-393 FAREI
+393 
-398 IKIMRGFGMNARM
+398 
-411 TERKN
+411 
-416 DYIVYVKDGDD
+416 
-427 VSSFLQISG
+427 G
-436 ASQSYMDFESVRVVK
+436 ASHNSLVLAENIIRIS
-451 EMRNRVNRQVNC
+451 
-463 ETANLQKSVNAAV
+463 NL
-476 RQTQHVQSLLQL
+476 L
-488 KTLSQLSPAIRE
+488 KTNINPE
-500 ACEVRLKYPNAS
+500 A
-512 LSELAE
+512 LAE
-518 ICGITKS
+518 Y
-525 GLAHRY
+525 L
-531 KKIADMVDVSHGKKK
+531 
-546 RRK
+546 RRKQ

>member
-62 AFLATAGIGLIIA
+62 AFLATAGFALIVA
-75 GIIVMHYA
+75 GMIVMLYA

-209 LIKDYPYFQF
+209 LIKEFGNAQ
-219 IENKYKSRS
+219 NA
-228 VGRLSEEETVMSF
+228 LETASTVLNIRGKVMPA
-241 TEQVKN
+241 TAE
-247 ELARVPREDKE
+247 RIR
-258 SRTGELLA
+258 LLA
-266 LLRMSSSLI
+266 KMSDGKEIEGESEIAAYGASRKTKILRMSMIPEAPIAVGDALEAIRHADLI
-275 TGGKGKRGLEF
+275 TLGPGSLYTSVLPDLLVPEILQAIKESNAPCLYICNVMTQPGETEGYTVSDHVKALIGHVGK
-286 STGNSAVAR
+286 NVIDY
-295 RVLVCLKKDFG
+295 VLVNNASPSQEILKKYEEAGEFPVKIDAKQVEETG
-306 LDLSAMVR
+306 VIMIESDLL
-314 QGRQLRKKNVYTLV
+314 GE
-328 VRPSEKGLQFLSDM
+328 EKRAFHDNHILAENIIRISNLLKTNIN
-342 DMDPLAD
+342 PEALAD
-349 IRDAERLVSKEAKR
+349 
-363 AYLAGAFLGGG
+363 YL
-374 TVSRPQGDYHLE
+374 
-386 MVTRSIR
+386 
-393 FAREI
+393 
-398 IKIMRGFGMNARM
+398 
-411 TERKN
+411 
-416 DYIVYVKDGDD
+416 
-427 VSSFLQISG
+427 
-436 ASQSYMDFESVRVVK
+436 
-451 EMRNRVNRQVNC
+451 
-463 ETANLQKSVNAAV
+463 
-476 RQTQHVQSLLQL
+476 
-488 KTLSQLSPAIRE
+488 
-500 ACEVRLKYPNAS
+500 
-512 LSELAE
+512 
-518 ICGITKS
+518 
-525 GLAHRY
+525 
-531 KKIADMVDVSHGKKK
+531 
-546 RRK
+546 RRKQ

>member
-75 GIIVMHYA
+75 GIIVMLYA

-118 VAIGGGHGLSTLLK
+118 VAIGGGHGLSMLLK

-209 LIKDYPYFQF
+209 LIKEFGSAQNALEAASTVLNIRGKVMPATAERIRLLAKMSDGKEIEGESEIAAYGESRKAKILHMSMIPAAPIAVGDALEAIRHADLITLGPGSLYTSVLPDLLVPEILQAIKESNAPCLYICNIMTQPGETEGYTVSDHVKALIEHVGKNVIDYVLVNNARPSRE
-219 IENKYKSRS
+219 ILKKYEE
-228 VGRLSEEETVMSF
+228 VGEFPVKIDAKQVEETGVIMIKS
-241 TEQVKN
+241 N
-247 ELARVPREDKE
+247 LL
-258 SRTGELLA
+258 GE
-266 LLRMSSSLI
+266 
-275 TGGKGKRGLEF
+275 
-286 STGNSAVAR
+286 
-295 RVLVCLKKDFG
+295 
-306 LDLSAMVR
+306 
-314 QGRQLRKKNVYTLV
+314 
-328 VRPSEKGLQFLSDM
+328 
-342 DMDPLAD
+342 
-349 IRDAERLVSKEAKR
+349 ER
-363 AYLAGAFLGGG
+363 
-374 TVSRPQGDYHLE
+374 
-386 MVTRSIR
+386 
-393 FAREI
+393 
-398 IKIMRGFGMNARM
+398 
-411 TERKN
+411 
-416 DYIVYVKDGDD
+416 
-427 VSSFLQISG
+427 G
-436 ASQSYMDFESVRVVK
+436 ASHNSLVLAENIIRIS
-451 EMRNRVNRQVNC
+451 
-463 ETANLQKSVNAAV
+463 NL
-476 RQTQHVQSLLQL
+476 L
-488 KTLSQLSPAIRE
+488 KTNINPE
-500 ACEVRLKYPNAS
+500 A
-512 LSELAE
+512 LAE
-518 ICGITKS
+518 Y
-525 GLAHRY
+525 L
-531 KKIADMVDVSHGKKK
+531 
-546 RRK
+546 RRKQ

>member
-62 AFLATAGIGLIIA
+62 AFLATAGIGLIVA
-75 GIIVMHYA
+75 GMIVMLYA

-209 LIKDYPYFQF
+209 LIKEFGNAQNALETASTVLNIRGKVMPATAERIRLLAKMSDGKEIEGESEIAAYGESRKTKILHMSMIPEAPIAVGDALEAIRHADLITLGPGSLYTSVLPDLLVPEILQAIKESNAPCLYICNVMTQPGETEGYTVSDHVKALIEHVGKNVIDYVLVNNASPSRE
-219 IENKYKSRS
+219 ILKKYEEAGEFPVKIDAKQ
-228 VGRLSEEETVMSF
+228 VEETGVIMI
-241 TEQVKN
+241 
-247 ELARVPREDKE
+247 E
-258 SRTGELLA
+258 SDLLGE
-266 LLRMSSSLI
+266 
-275 TGGKGKRGLEF
+275 
-286 STGNSAVAR
+286 
-295 RVLVCLKKDFG
+295 
-306 LDLSAMVR
+306 
-314 QGRQLRKKNVYTLV
+314 
-328 VRPSEKGLQFLSDM
+328 EKGAFHDNLI
-342 DMDPLAD
+342 LAENI
-349 IRDAERLVSKEAKR
+349 IR
-363 AYLAGAFLGGG
+363 
-374 TVSRPQGDYHLE
+374 
-386 MVTRSIR
+386 
-393 FAREI
+393 
-398 IKIMRGFGMNARM
+398 
-411 TERKN
+411 
-416 DYIVYVKDGDD
+416 
-427 VSSFLQISG
+427 IS
-436 ASQSYMDFESVRVVK
+436 
-451 EMRNRVNRQVNC
+451 
-463 ETANLQKSVNAAV
+463 NL
-476 RQTQHVQSLLQL
+476 L
-488 KTLSQLSPAIRE
+488 KTNINPE
-500 ACEVRLKYPNAS
+500 A
-512 LSELAE
+512 LAE
-518 ICGITKS
+518 Y
-525 GLAHRY
+525 L
-531 KKIADMVDVSHGKKK
+531 
-546 RRK
+546 RRKQ

>member
-75 GIIVMHYA
+75 GIIVMLYA

-118 VAIGGGHGLSTLLK
+118 VAIGGGHGLSMLLR

-209 LIKDYPYFQF
+209 LIKEFGSAQNALEAASTVLNIRGKVMPATAERIRLLAKMSDGKEIEGESEIAAYGESRKAKILHMSMIPEAPIAVGDALEAIRHADLITLGPGSLYTSVLPDLLVPEILQAIKESNAPCLYICNIMTQPGETEGYTASDHVKALIEHVGKNVIDYVLVNNARPSRE
-219 IENKYKSRS
+219 ILKKYEE
-228 VGRLSEEETVMSF
+228 VGEFPVKIDAKQVEETGVIMIKS
-241 TEQVKN
+241 N
-247 ELARVPREDKE
+247 LL
-258 SRTGELLA
+258 GE
-266 LLRMSSSLI
+266 
-275 TGGKGKRGLEF
+275 
-286 STGNSAVAR
+286 
-295 RVLVCLKKDFG
+295 
-306 LDLSAMVR
+306 
-314 QGRQLRKKNVYTLV
+314 
-328 VRPSEKGLQFLSDM
+328 
-342 DMDPLAD
+342 
-349 IRDAERLVSKEAKR
+349 ER
-363 AYLAGAFLGGG
+363 
-374 TVSRPQGDYHLE
+374 
-386 MVTRSIR
+386 
-393 FAREI
+393 
-398 IKIMRGFGMNARM
+398 
-411 TERKN
+411 
-416 DYIVYVKDGDD
+416 
-427 VSSFLQISG
+427 G
-436 ASQSYMDFESVRVVK
+436 ASHNSLVLAENIIRIS
-451 EMRNRVNRQVNC
+451 
-463 ETANLQKSVNAAV
+463 NL
-476 RQTQHVQSLLQL
+476 L
-488 KTLSQLSPAIRE
+488 KTNINPE
-500 ACEVRLKYPNAS
+500 A
-512 LSELAE
+512 LAE
-518 ICGITKS
+518 Y
-525 GLAHRY
+525 L
-531 KKIADMVDVSHGKKK
+531 
-546 RRK
+546 RRKQ

>member
-75 GIIVMHYA
+75 GIIVMLYA

-118 VAIGGGHGLSTLLK
+118 VAIGGGHGLSMLLK

-209 LIKDYPYFQF
+209 LIKEFGNAQNALEAASTVLNIRGKVMPATAERIRLLAKMSDGKEIEGESEIAAYGESRKAKILHMSMIPAAPIAVGDALEAIRHADLITLGPGSLYTSVLPDLLVPEILQAIKESNAPCLYICNIMTQPGETEGYTVSDHVKALIEHVGKNVIDYVLVNNARPSRE
-219 IENKYKSRS
+219 ILKKYEE
-228 VGRLSEEETVMSF
+228 VGEFPVKIDAKQVEETGVIMIKSNLLG
-241 TEQVKN
+241 EERGASHNSLV
-247 ELARVPREDKE
+247 LAENIIRI
-258 SRTGELLA
+258 SNLLKTNINPEA
-266 LLRMSSSLI
+266 
-275 TGGKGKRGLEF
+275 
-286 STGNSAVAR
+286 
-295 RVLVCLKKDFG
+295 
-306 LDLSAMVR
+306 
-314 QGRQLRKKNVYTLV
+314 
-328 VRPSEKGLQFLSDM
+328 
-342 DMDPLAD
+342 LAD
-349 IRDAERLVSKEAKR
+349 
-363 AYLAGAFLGGG
+363 YL
-374 TVSRPQGDYHLE
+374 
-386 MVTRSIR
+386 
-393 FAREI
+393 
-398 IKIMRGFGMNARM
+398 
-411 TERKN
+411 
-416 DYIVYVKDGDD
+416 
-427 VSSFLQISG
+427 
-436 ASQSYMDFESVRVVK
+436 
-451 EMRNRVNRQVNC
+451 
-463 ETANLQKSVNAAV
+463 
-476 RQTQHVQSLLQL
+476 
-488 KTLSQLSPAIRE
+488 
-500 ACEVRLKYPNAS
+500 
-512 LSELAE
+512 
-518 ICGITKS
+518 
-525 GLAHRY
+525 
-531 KKIADMVDVSHGKKK
+531 
-546 RRK
+546 RRKQ

>member
-37 NYQVFGQVEEEIL
+37 NYQVFGQLEEEIL

-62 AFLATAGIGLIIA
+62 AFLATAGIGLIVA
-75 GIIVMHYA
+75 GMIVMLYA

-209 LIKDYPYFQF
+209 LIKEFGSAQNALEAASTVLNIRGKVMPATAERIRLLAKMSDGKEIEGESEIAAYGESRKTKILHMSMIPEAPIAVGDALEAIRHADLITLGPGSLYTSVLPDLLVPEILQAIKESNAPCLYICNIMTQPGETEGYTVSDHVKALIEHVGKNVIDYVLVNNARPTRE
-219 IENKYKSRS
+219 ILKKYEEAGEFPVKIDAKQ
-228 VGRLSEEETVMSF
+228 VEETGVIMIKS
-241 TEQVKN
+241 N
-247 ELARVPREDKE
+247 LL
-258 SRTGELLA
+258 GE
-266 LLRMSSSLI
+266 
-275 TGGKGKRGLEF
+275 
-286 STGNSAVAR
+286 
-295 RVLVCLKKDFG
+295 
-306 LDLSAMVR
+306 
-314 QGRQLRKKNVYTLV
+314 
-328 VRPSEKGLQFLSDM
+328 
-342 DMDPLAD
+342 
-349 IRDAERLVSKEAKR
+349 ER
-363 AYLAGAFLGGG
+363 
-374 TVSRPQGDYHLE
+374 
-386 MVTRSIR
+386 
-393 FAREI
+393 
-398 IKIMRGFGMNARM
+398 
-411 TERKN
+411 
-416 DYIVYVKDGDD
+416 
-427 VSSFLQISG
+427 G
-436 ASQSYMDFESVRVVK
+436 ASHNSLVLAENIIRIS
-451 EMRNRVNRQVNC
+451 
-463 ETANLQKSVNAAV
+463 NL
-476 RQTQHVQSLLQL
+476 L
-488 KTLSQLSPAIRE
+488 KTNINPE
-500 ACEVRLKYPNAS
+500 A
-512 LSELAE
+512 LAE
-518 ICGITKS
+518 Y
-525 GLAHRY
+525 L
-531 KKIADMVDVSHGKKK
+531 
-546 RRK
+546 RRKQ

>member
-62 AFLATAGIGLIIA
+62 AFLATAGIGLIVA
-75 GIIVMHYA
+75 GIIVMLYA

-118 VAIGGGHGLSTLLK
+118 VAIGGGHGLSMLLR

-209 LIKDYPYFQF
+209 LIKEFGSAQNALEAASTVLNIRGKVMPATAERIRLLAKMSDGKEIEGESEIAAYGESRKTKILHMSMIPEAPIAVGDALEAIRHADLITLGPGSLYTSVLPDLLVPEILQTIKESNAPCLYICNVMTQPGETEGYTVSDHVKALIEHVGKNVIDYVLVNNARPTRE
-219 IENKYKSRS
+219 ILKKYEEAGEFPVKIDAKQ
-228 VGRLSEEETVMSF
+228 VEETGVIMIKS
-241 TEQVKN
+241 N
-247 ELARVPREDKE
+247 LL
-258 SRTGELLA
+258 GE
-266 LLRMSSSLI
+266 
-275 TGGKGKRGLEF
+275 
-286 STGNSAVAR
+286 
-295 RVLVCLKKDFG
+295 
-306 LDLSAMVR
+306 
-314 QGRQLRKKNVYTLV
+314 
-328 VRPSEKGLQFLSDM
+328 
-342 DMDPLAD
+342 
-349 IRDAERLVSKEAKR
+349 ER
-363 AYLAGAFLGGG
+363 
-374 TVSRPQGDYHLE
+374 
-386 MVTRSIR
+386 
-393 FAREI
+393 
-398 IKIMRGFGMNARM
+398 
-411 TERKN
+411 
-416 DYIVYVKDGDD
+416 
-427 VSSFLQISG
+427 G
-436 ASQSYMDFESVRVVK
+436 ASHNSLVLAENIIRIS
-451 EMRNRVNRQVNC
+451 
-463 ETANLQKSVNAAV
+463 NL
-476 RQTQHVQSLLQL
+476 L
-488 KTLSQLSPAIRE
+488 KTNINPE
-500 ACEVRLKYPNAS
+500 A
-512 LSELAE
+512 LAE
-518 ICGITKS
+518 Y
-525 GLAHRY
+525 L
-531 KKIADMVDVSHGKKK
+531 
-546 RRK
+546 RRKQ

>member
-62 AFLATAGIGLIIA
+62 AFLATAGFALIVA
-75 GIIVMHYA
+75 GMIVMLYA

-209 LIKDYPYFQF
+209 LIKEFGNAQ
-219 IENKYKSRS
+219 NA
-228 VGRLSEEETVMSF
+228 LETASTVLNIRGKVMPA
-241 TEQVKN
+241 TAE
-247 ELARVPREDKE
+247 RIR
-258 SRTGELLA
+258 LLA
-266 LLRMSSSLI
+266 KMSDGKEIEGESEIAAYGASRKTKILRMSMIPEAPIAVGDALEAIRHADLI
-275 TGGKGKRGLEF
+275 TLGPGSLYTSVLPDLLVPEILQAIKESNAPCLYICNVMTQPGETEGYTVSDHVKALIEHVGK
-286 STGNSAVAR
+286 NVIDY
-295 RVLVCLKKDFG
+295 VLVNNASPSQEILKKYEEAGEFPVKIDAKQVEETG
-306 LDLSAMVR
+306 VIMIESDLL
-314 QGRQLRKKNVYTLV
+314 G
-328 VRPSEKGLQFLSDM
+328 E
-342 DMDPLAD
+342 
-349 IRDAERLVSKEAKR
+349 ER
-363 AYLAGAFLGGG
+363 
-374 TVSRPQGDYHLE
+374 
-386 MVTRSIR
+386 
-393 FAREI
+393 
-398 IKIMRGFGMNARM
+398 
-411 TERKN
+411 
-416 DYIVYVKDGDD
+416 
-427 VSSFLQISG
+427 G
-436 ASQSYMDFESVRVVK
+436 ASHNSLVLAENIIRIS
-451 EMRNRVNRQVNC
+451 
-463 ETANLQKSVNAAV
+463 NL
-476 RQTQHVQSLLQL
+476 L
-488 KTLSQLSPAIRE
+488 KTNINPE
-500 ACEVRLKYPNAS
+500 A
-512 LSELAE
+512 LAE
-518 ICGITKS
+518 Y
-525 GLAHRY
+525 L
-531 KKIADMVDVSHGKKK
+531 
-546 RRK
+546 RRKQ

>member
-62 AFLATAGIGLIIA
+62 AFLATAGIGLIVA
-75 GIIVMHYA
+75 GMIVMLYA

-209 LIKDYPYFQF
+209 LIKEFGSAQNALEAASTVLNIRGKVMPATAERIRLLAKMSDGKEIEGESEIAAYGESRKTKILHMSMIPEAPIAVGDALEAIRHADLITLGPGSLYTSVLPDLLVPEILQAIKESNAPCLYICNVMTQPGETEGYTVSDHVKALIEHVGKNVIDYVLVNNASPSRE
-219 IENKYKSRS
+219 ILKKYEEAGEFPVKIDAKQ
-228 VGRLSEEETVMSF
+228 VEETGVIMI
-241 TEQVKN
+241 
-247 ELARVPREDKE
+247 E
-258 SRTGELLA
+258 SDLLGE
-266 LLRMSSSLI
+266 
-275 TGGKGKRGLEF
+275 
-286 STGNSAVAR
+286 
-295 RVLVCLKKDFG
+295 
-306 LDLSAMVR
+306 
-314 QGRQLRKKNVYTLV
+314 
-328 VRPSEKGLQFLSDM
+328 EKGAFHDNLI
-342 DMDPLAD
+342 LAENI
-349 IRDAERLVSKEAKR
+349 IR
-363 AYLAGAFLGGG
+363 
-374 TVSRPQGDYHLE
+374 
-386 MVTRSIR
+386 
-393 FAREI
+393 
-398 IKIMRGFGMNARM
+398 
-411 TERKN
+411 
-416 DYIVYVKDGDD
+416 
-427 VSSFLQISG
+427 IS
-436 ASQSYMDFESVRVVK
+436 
-451 EMRNRVNRQVNC
+451 
-463 ETANLQKSVNAAV
+463 NL
-476 RQTQHVQSLLQL
+476 L
-488 KTLSQLSPAIRE
+488 KTNINPE
-500 ACEVRLKYPNAS
+500 A
-512 LSELAE
+512 LAE
-518 ICGITKS
+518 Y
-525 GLAHRY
+525 L
-531 KKIADMVDVSHGKKK
+531 
-546 RRK
+546 RRKQ

>member
-62 AFLATAGIGLIIA
+62 AFLATAGTGLIVA
-75 GIIVMHYA
+75 GIIVMLYA

-209 LIKDYPYFQF
+209 LIKEFGNAQNALEAASTVLNIRGKVMPATAERIRLLAKMSDGKEIEGESEIAAYGESRKAKILHMSMIPAAPIAVGDALEAIRHADLITLGPGSLYTSVLPDLLVPEILQAIKESNAPCLYICNIMTQPGETEGYTVSDHVKALIEHVGKNVIDYVLVNNARPSRE
-219 IENKYKSRS
+219 ILKKYEE
-228 VGRLSEEETVMSF
+228 VGEFPVKIDAKQVEETGVIMI
-241 TEQVKN
+241 
-247 ELARVPREDKE
+247 E
-258 SRTGELLA
+258 SDLLGE
-266 LLRMSSSLI
+266 
-275 TGGKGKRGLEF
+275 
-286 STGNSAVAR
+286 
-295 RVLVCLKKDFG
+295 
-306 LDLSAMVR
+306 
-314 QGRQLRKKNVYTLV
+314 
-328 VRPSEKGLQFLSDM
+328 EKGAFHDNLILAENIIRISNLLKTNIN
-342 DMDPLAD
+342 PEALAD
-349 IRDAERLVSKEAKR
+349 
-363 AYLAGAFLGGG
+363 YL
-374 TVSRPQGDYHLE
+374 
-386 MVTRSIR
+386 
-393 FAREI
+393 
-398 IKIMRGFGMNARM
+398 
-411 TERKN
+411 
-416 DYIVYVKDGDD
+416 
-427 VSSFLQISG
+427 
-436 ASQSYMDFESVRVVK
+436 
-451 EMRNRVNRQVNC
+451 
-463 ETANLQKSVNAAV
+463 
-476 RQTQHVQSLLQL
+476 
-488 KTLSQLSPAIRE
+488 
-500 ACEVRLKYPNAS
+500 
-512 LSELAE
+512 
-518 ICGITKS
+518 
-525 GLAHRY
+525 
-531 KKIADMVDVSHGKKK
+531 
-546 RRK
+546 RRKQ